1 MPQSHFVN
9 NPEHWRKRAEEMRAL
24 ADSMTETAAKASMLR
39 LADDYENLAKR
50 AERRA
55 GGETPPK
62 PR

>member
-1 MPQSHFVN
+1 
-9 NPEHWRKRAEEMRAL
+9 MRAL